1 MAPLGVGS
9 GRSGWS
15 QYYNIDGTTKTHGV
29 ELTLGRKLSD
39 RWDTKVTSNWTS
51 AGNKSASAES
61 SAHGVDG
68 IADNIT
74 TWQLTYDDHK
84 KTGWNGT
91 IWEQWVN
98 NYYES
103 DTNKAYTYQTFN
115 FVINRKFN
123 EKTRLFAGID
133 NVFNKK
139 IDAIY
144 LDGRIWRTGIEI
156 TF

>member
-1 MAPLGVGS
+1 M
-9 GRSGWS
+9 
-15 QYYNIDGTTKTHGV
+15 
-29 ELTLGRKLSD
+29 
-39 RWDTKVTSNWTS
+39 TSNWTS
-51 AGNKSASAES
+51 AGNKAASAES

>member
-1 MAPLGVGS
+1 MISTHTVGS

-51 AGNKSASAES
+51 ASNKSASAEA

-84 KTGWNGT
+84 N
-91 IWEQWVN
+91 
-98 NYYES
+98 YES
-103 DTNKAYTYQTFN
+103 DTHKAYNYQTFN
-115 FVINRKFN
+115 FVVNRKFN